1 MFRADHLSDV
11 HEFLSASNDFRAA
24 NPVVTN
30 VISTVALGVA
40 GGRTYD
46 AYHYWVVSDDDR
58 IVGVGLR
65 TAPWNLVLSPMPV
78 EAAVQ
83 LGRAVAALDPQVA
96 GINGPRAAVEAAY
109 RGLGADI
116 KNRSGLTDVVYV
128 LGDYSVPRWPA
139 GLARSATAEDVD
151 LLVPWHTQFALDAGV
166 PVRDVEKFV
175 PLRVAAGALWLW
187 EVDGQPRALAGHADV
202 VATDN
207 AVVARLGPVY
217 TPAEH
222 RGQGFG
228 AAITATIIEH
238 LLPTC
243 TTIMLYAD
251 AANPASNS
259 VYQRLGFHAIAEL
272 IETYVVRD
280 YSPSK

>member
-1 MFRADHLSDV
+1 MLRADHLSDV
-11 HEFLSASNDFRAA
+11 HEFLIASNDFRAA
-24 NPVVTN
+24 DPLLTN
-30 VISTVALGVA
+30 VISTVALSVA

-46 AYHYWVVSDDDR
+46 AYHYWLISDEDQ
-58 IVGVGLR
+58 IVGIGLR

-78 EAAVQ
+78 EAAVH
-83 LGRAVAALDPQVA
+83 LGRAVAALDSQVA
-96 GINGPRAAVEAAY
+96 GINGPQAAVEAVY
-109 RGLGADI
+109 RGLGAEI
-116 KNRSGLTDVVYV
+116 KYRSGLTDVVYV
-128 LGDYSVPRWPA
+128 LGEYSAPRWPV
-139 GLARSATAEDVD
+139 GLARLATTEDVH
-151 LLVPWHTQFALDAGV
+151 LLVPWHMQFALDAGV

-187 EVDGQPRALAGHADV
+187 EVAGQPRAMAGHADV
-202 VATDN
+202 VASDN

-217 TPAEH
+217 TPTEH

-228 AAITATIIEH
+228 AAITATIVEH

-272 IETYVVRD
+272 VETYVVRD
-280 YSPSK
+280 